1 MTKESILLLHLLI
14 KLIVLNPMQ
23 WMGSTWV
30 KTLAPNL
37 LQVDVMLKS
46 IMILNNRN
54 TRVGESHLETI
65 RIPFESSIHRFQVPL
80 EVVLVITQAIF
91 RSITL
96 IFIEALIQTEVD
108 LISTDRYLPV
118 EELVKTITNT
128 TNLLLG

>member
-23 WMGSTWV
+23 WMGSKWH

-37 LQVDVMLKS
+37 LQVDVMLKI

-54 TRVGESHLETI
+54 TRVGESRLETI
-65 RIPFESSIHRFQVPL
+65 RIPFESSIHRFQHPR
-80 EVVLVITQAIF
+80 EGVLVTTEAIF

-96 IFIEALIQTEVD
+96 IFIEALIQIEVD
-108 LISTDRYLPV
+108 LISTDRYPPV
-118 EELVKTITNT
+118 EELVKIITNI